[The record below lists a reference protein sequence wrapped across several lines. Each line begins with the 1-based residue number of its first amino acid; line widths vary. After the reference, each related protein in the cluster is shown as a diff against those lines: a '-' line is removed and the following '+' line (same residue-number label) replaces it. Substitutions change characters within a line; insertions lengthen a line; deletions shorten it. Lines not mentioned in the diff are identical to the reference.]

1 VRSSWAKMDR
11 FSDRLTRSSLSIL
24 MGEESTLNEV
34 ANTSDEEH
42 TEHPPLRLHPLHPR
56 QRGVSSP
63 QSPSSITVSEMYPR
77 VFVNQDTH
85 IMIIAMRTILITLL
99 ITCHILSKRLFA
111 LLAYERHLCRFCE
124 RMGLSLGMT
133 F

>member
-1 VRSSWAKMDR
+1 
-11 FSDRLTRSSLSIL
+11 

-42 TEHPPLRLHPLHPR
+42 TEHPPLHLHPLHLR

-111 LLAYERHLCRFCE
+111 LLAYERHLCRFRE